1 MDKQL
6 ATANIKNAF
15 GWRFT
20 NVPETENGFERAPE
34 RIIQL
39 ESDINIG
46 FEKDQRS
53 LLLKYIEGLARENV
67 TIKLRIPL
75 IPTPKD
81 SPHYLDNIKEVI
93 KFKKQSF
100 SELLISRIK
109 KGKNILIRDSTI
121 ELNLDL
127 NGMHELFVRLYTN
140 MEIYA
145 TYEDNI
151 MNVNGE
157 NNANIRIVIW
167 GVSNGKPIQY

>member
-1 MDKQL
+1 MDKHI

-20 NVPETENGFERAPE
+20 NVPKTENGFERE
-34 RIIQL
+34 DDRIIQL
-39 ESDINIG
+39 ETDVNIG

-53 LLLKYIEGLARENV
+53 LLLRHIEGLTREKL
-67 TIKLRIPL
+67 TLQLRIPL
-75 IPTPKD
+75 IPTPED
-81 SPHYLDNIKEVI
+81 SPHYLDNIEEVI
-93 KFKKQSF
+93 KFNKHSF
-100 SELLISRIK
+100 SELLISRVN
-109 KGKNILIRDSTI
+109 KGKYIVIRDSTI
-121 ELNLDL
+121 ELSLDL

-157 NNANIRIVIW
+157 KNENMRLVVW